1 LFSEDPKGSCANEA
15 DANPLATSRFLGDT
29 GMMSNILFVCGKA
42 RKRSPT
48 AAAVAAELLGH
59 STDFAGLSADAD
71 ERISTEHLDWAD
83 MIVVMEKAQLS
94 RLKRQMKAHLK
105 GKRLVCLD
113 IPDNF
118 EFMQQELVELVTARL
133 ARIVR

>member
-1 LFSEDPKGSCANEA
+1 
-15 DANPLATSRFLGDT
+15 
-29 GMMSNILFVCGKA
+29 MMSNILFVCGKA

-59 STDFAGLSADAD
+59 PTDFAGLSADAD

-113 IPDNF
+113 IPDSF